1 MRQHVATFANFV
13 CRFGGEKVMLDY
25 IDEIVIPAFVD
36 DKMIRS
42 YGRTHFF
49 FYETKLVVLDDNP
62 EQPVMGIS
70 GRFIK
75 NTQLTREQIFDR
87 EKGLVQDEASMPSAP
102 SAFFILVLD
111 THRLIYFPETA
122 HAPDL
127 SAFRSTALSF
137 IRKKHSDFINRR
149 YVELRKSENKVT
161 KKQLNIDHPS
171 PTLEVVPI
179 SGDDEISEF
188 VRRYG
193 VLKKIEMRLIEP
205 NDEIDGK
212 ELFDDIRSYLGPLNP
227 DTTKLEIRNSDGLDI
242 DEAVPKIKE
251 ATETANQE
259 VKLSGT
265 DQDGNRLTGDNHS
278 FKVGAPIETIPP
290 TRKGLTDKLY
300 STFQSLKTSGVI
312 KVGTSTATVTG
323 VMKKLKDLM

>member
-13 CRFGGEKVMLDY
+13 CRFGSEKVMLDY

-36 DKMIRS
+36 DKMVRS

-62 EQPVMGIS
+62 EKPVMGIS

-137 IRKKHSDFINRR
+137 IRKKHSDFINQR
-149 YVELRKSENKVT
+149 YDELRKGENKVT

-312 KVGTSTATVTG
+312 KVGTSTAAVTG

>member
-13 CRFGGEKVMLDY
+13 CRFGSEKVMLDY

-36 DKMIRS
+36 NKLIRN

-49 FYETKLVVLDDNP
+49 FYETKLVLLDDNP
-62 EQPVMGIS
+62 EKPVMGIS

-75 NTQLTREQIFDR
+75 STQLTREQIFDS
-87 EKGLVQDEASMPSAP
+87 EKGLVQDEASMPTAP
-102 SAFFILVLD
+102 SAFFVLVLN

-127 SAFRSTALSF
+127 SAFKSTAVSF

-149 YVELRKSENKVT
+149 YNELRESENKVT

-179 SGDDEISEF
+179 SGDDEISDF
-188 VRRYG
+188 VRRYS

-259 VKLSGT
+259 VKLSGI
-265 DQDGNRLTGDNHS
+265 DQDGNKLTGDNHS
-278 FKVGAPIETIPP
+278 FKIGAPIETIPP

-312 KVGTSTATVTG
+312 KVGNPTASVTG
-323 VMKKLKDLM
+323 AMKKLRDLI